1 MVKVEFL
8 GPIQKPSLEL
18 EISNLN
24 ELAAILQQDEE
35 LKEWLEN
42 SAVALNDRLVAS
54 LETPLKDGDK
64 ISLLPP
70 VCGG

>member
-1 MVKVEFL
+1 MVTVDFL

-18 EISNLN
+18 EINNLN
-24 ELAAILQQDEE
+24 ELAKILQDDSE

-42 SAVALNDRLVAS
+42 CAVAVNDTLVSSLDVVLN
-54 LETPLKDGDK
+54 DGDK
-64 ISLLPP
+64 VSLLPP

>member
-8 GPIQKPSLEL
+8 GPIQKEALEL
-18 EISNLN
+18 DIKNLN
-24 ELAAILQQDEE
+24 ELATILQEDEE
-35 LKEWLEN
+35 MKEWLEN
-42 SAVALNDRLVAS
+42 CAVAVNDTLVAS
-54 LETPLKDGDK
+54 LECELKEGDK